1 VRFIFGLLVLLC
13 LTTQASAGFGVKHY
27 DAAISLDINNAQI
40 VGQVTL
46 TLGQDNPQ
54 TSIQGPLVLDK
65 GELAIVSI
73 AAGQQALPFSL
84 GNKTVSIDLKDRS
97 TSDPI
102 VIRYQGKA
110 SSGLKMSAPLAQAFT
125 AFSTSQ
131 WMPCIDAPSER
142 ATFKLALTVP
152 KTWVTL
158 GNGEKLQSQL
168 NGPENKTD
176 TWQLSQPMPS
186 YLYGFVAGNFT
197 EVIDRQDGK
206 TTLVFLA
213 PKRFTQAQIRT
224 IFASTRPM
232 LSFYE
237 EKSGVPYPHATYGQ
251 VLVHGSA
258 AQEMATY
265 SIMGERYGD
274 GVLKDAT
281 QIWLGSHE
289 LAHQW
294 WGNAVTNHDWHEMWL
309 NEGIATFMNTAFL
322 ERAFGKAE
330 YTDNIDGA
338 RKKYESIRDAGN
350 DKALI
355 FKDWTSPSKEDRAL
369 VYDKGSYVVHL
380 LREQLGE
387 DAFWAGIRLY
397 TQRHWSQAVRS
408 SDFQAAMQDSAK
420 TNLQAFFDRWVY
432 SPSKAGDGPS

>member
-1 VRFIFGLLVLLC
+1 M
-13 LTTQASAGFGVKHY
+13 TQAVAAIGVKHY
-27 DAAISLDINNAQI
+27 DAAIHLDVKNSQI
-40 VGQVTL
+40 TGSVALTL
-46 TLGQDNPQ
+46 TGDDAA
-54 TSIQGPLVLDK
+54 LVLDR
-65 GELAIVSI
+65 GELTIVAVESN
-73 AAGQQALPFSL
+73 QQAVPFTLSSKKITI
-84 GNKTVSIDLKDRS
+84 NLKDQPQS
-97 TSDPI
+97 GPI

-152 KTWVTL
+152 KHWVTV
-158 GNGEKLQSQL
+158 GNGDKLQSQQV
-168 NGPENKTD
+168 GEATKTE
-176 TWQLSQPMPS
+176 TWQLNQPMPS
-186 YLYGFVAGNFT
+186 YLFGFVAGDFT
-197 EVIDRQDGK
+197 EVTDKQDGK

-213 PKRFTQAQIRT
+213 PKRFTPAQIKT
-224 IFASTRPM
+224 IFANTRPM
-232 LSFYE
+232 LAFYE
-237 EKSGVPYPHATYGQ
+237 EKSGIPYPHATYSQ
-251 VLVHGSA
+251 VLVNGNA
-258 AQEMATY
+258 AQEMATF

-274 GVLKDAT
+274 GVLKDPM

-294 WGNAVTNHDWHEMWL
+294 WGNAVTNHDWREMWL

-338 RKKYESIRDAGN
+338 KKKFESIREAGK

-355 FKDWTSPSKEDRAL
+355 FNDWNNPTKEDRAL

-387 DAFWAGIRLY
+387 DAFWAGIRLF
-397 TQRHWSQAVRS
+397 TQRHWGNAVRTQ
-408 SDFQAAMQDSAK
+408 DFQAAMQDGGKAD
-420 TNLQAFFDRWVY
+420 LREFFERWVY
-432 SPSKAGDGPS
+432 LGAKAAGGGS